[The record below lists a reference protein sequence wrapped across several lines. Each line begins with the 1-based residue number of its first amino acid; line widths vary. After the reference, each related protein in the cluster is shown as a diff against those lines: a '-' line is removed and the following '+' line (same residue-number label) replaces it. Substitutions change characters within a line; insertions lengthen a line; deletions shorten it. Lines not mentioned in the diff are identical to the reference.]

1 MLASL
6 IRNPARISKL
16 TLAEWDEVIPQAR
29 ASGLLSRLATL
40 AQAQDG
46 YEELPERPRRHLEAA
61 QLVTEKHR
69 RDVLYELDR
78 IHEIV
83 GGVLGTIVLLKG
95 AAYMAA
101 DLPAADGRIFNDID
115 ILVPQRKLGAV
126 ESLLQLAGWRAGEI
140 HPYDESYYRRWMHQ
154 IPPLTHG
161 GRRTTIDVHHS
172 IVPRTARMGAVPAEK
187 LMRHAQNLPARPG
200 FAVLAPDDMILH
212 SATHLFSE
220 GEFGRGLR
228 DLSDLDLLLRHFGTE
243 ADWGYW
249 PRLVYRAEAVG
260 LTRPL
265 FYALYYCSRVL
276 GTDVPDEIMESCR
289 RFRPLW
295 PVWPAMDFALTR
307 ALAPDHKSCRD
318 TLTGPAL
325 FLLYV
330 RSHYLRMPLHLLI
343 PHLIRKGTRRGALPS
358 REATA

>member
-1 MLASL
+1 MLGSL
-6 IRNPARISKL
+6 IRNPALISKL
-16 TLAEWDEVIPQAR
+16 TLAEWDEIIPQAR
-29 ASGLLSRLATL
+29 SSGLLSRLATL

-46 YEELPERPRRHLEAA
+46 YAKVPARPRRHLEAA
-61 QLVTEKHR
+61 QHITAKHR

-78 IHEIV
+78 IHEIL

-101 DLPAADGRIFNDID
+101 DLPAADGRMFNDID

-172 IVPRTARMGAVPAEK
+172 IVPRTARVGDVPAEK
-187 LMRHAQNLPARPG
+187 LVRRAQNLPARPG
-200 FAVLAPDDMILH
+200 FAILAPEDMILH
-212 SATHLFSE
+212 SATHLFNE

-228 DLSDLDLLLRHFGTE
+228 DLTDLDLLLSHFGNE
-243 ADWGYW
+243 GFWGFW
-249 PRLVYRAEAVG
+249 PRLVHRAEDVE

-265 FYALYYCSRVL
+265 FYALHYCSRVL
-276 GTDVPDEIMESCR
+276 GTYVPDEVMESCR

-318 TLTGPAL
+318 VVTEPAL

-343 PHLIRKGTRRGALPS
+343 PHLIRKGARRRGLHS
-358 REATA
+358 QEATA